1 MAHDVFISY
10 SHHDKPTADA
20 VCAKLEEDGIRCWY
34 APRDIQPGAD
44 WAGSIVHAIEAS
56 RIMVLI
62 YTDQSNLSRQVLNE
76 ISVAVNRGV
85 IVIPFRLT
93 DATPSKGLQYYFTSI
108 HWLDAVDRPLEKSI
122 DELRQMIRRFL
133 SGTPEEPEPAI
144 PADTKAKPKRNR
156 WIIAAAIVLALAVAA
171 VFLVPRLLSGKNT
184 DGPLPWPENGEVW
197 QNDPDRKEELHL
209 IIQVEHLPDDEAC
222 FVRLYRDGKPVSG
235 LFISGSGEASVDL
248 SAGAYM
254 FRIGFGSLWYGG
266 RELFGKT
273 GSYNALF
280 WDETPVWDSPT
291 IHTVELKA
299 GFSHKITI
307 SLESVDDGGGI
318 EPDTWENIVE

>member
-1 MAHDVFISY
+1 M
-10 SHHDKPTADA
+10 
-20 VCAKLEEDGIRCWY
+20 
-34 APRDIQPGAD
+34 
-44 WAGSIVHAIEAS
+44 
-56 RIMVLI
+56 
-62 YTDQSNLSRQVLNE
+62 
-76 ISVAVNRGV
+76 
-85 IVIPFRLT
+85 
-93 DATPSKGLQYYFTSI
+93 
-108 HWLDAVDRPLEKSI
+108 
-122 DELRQMIRRFL
+122 
-133 SGTPEEPEPAI
+133 
-144 PADTKAKPKRNR
+144 
-156 WIIAAAIVLALAVAA
+156 
-171 VFLVPRLLSGKNT
+171 
-184 DGPLPWPENGEVW
+184 
-197 QNDPDRKEELHL
+197 
-209 IIQVEHLPDDEAC
+209 
-222 FVRLYRDGKPVSG
+222 YRDGKPVSG
-235 LFISGSGEASVDL
+235 LFISGSEEASVDL